1 MGTLRV
7 VEGGGVEKGIEGI
20 WDLGSRGVLKE
31 ECQGRRGDWGGDWGG
46 ERRGLSVLDGVRPL
60 EDEGVLFE
68 MLVLSSVGWSRA
80 SVELAA
86 WSCEGEDRE
95 EGEEGVRELGS
106 TEEPWA
112 DEDFF

>member
-1 MGTLRV
+1 MWV
-7 VEGGGVEKGIEGI
+7 VEGGGVKKGIEGI
-20 WDLGSRGVLKE
+20 GDSGLGGVLKE
-31 ECQGRRGDWGGDWGG
+31 GQGRRKGRGDWGG

-60 EDEGVLFE
+60 EDEGVFFE

>member
-7 VEGGGVEKGIEGI
+7 VEGGGVEKGLEGI
-20 WDLGSRGVLKE
+20 WDSDLRGAMKE
-31 ECQGRRGDWGGDWGG
+31 GKGRRGDWGDWGG

-60 EDEGVLFE
+60 EDEGVFFE